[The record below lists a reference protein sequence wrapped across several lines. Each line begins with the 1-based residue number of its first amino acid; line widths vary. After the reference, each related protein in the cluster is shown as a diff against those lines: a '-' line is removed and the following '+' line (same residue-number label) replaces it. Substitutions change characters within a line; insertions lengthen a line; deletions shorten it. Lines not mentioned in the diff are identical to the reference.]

1 MSALNKYEIAAR
13 LAAYGIDDE
22 EIRGFLEAVL
32 LDDIDTDDAPRTIF
46 AEFVDAKRATASTY
60 EAQARR
66 ARVAC
71 NSFEAVLAEIEA
83 AENPEPASDDAPCAR
98 CDNPAD
104 DALHDHSDCSDPFHE
119 PNTLCHPY
127 QPAQPVMRYAS
138 GEVPMAGDVVRFFY
152 DDEEEPQL
160 FTVRKIHD
168 NGKLVFFDGG
178 NHGQV
183 NWHTLVRRADTPEE
197 AKDEGVDREPVRS
210 IHAAKCL
217 LEAMRALNECL
228 FWDRTREGHDYW
240 RGIYDRLRELAATAE
255 AAK

>member
-83 AENPEPASDDAPCAR
+83 AEKPDAASD
-98 CDNPAD
+98 
-104 DALHDHSDCSDPFHE
+104 
-119 PNTLCHPY
+119 
-127 QPAQPVMRYAS
+127 
-138 GEVPMAGDVVRFFY
+138 
-152 DDEEEPQL
+152 
-160 FTVRKIHD
+160 
-168 NGKLVFFDGG
+168 
-178 NHGQV
+178 
-183 NWHTLVRRADTPEE
+183 DTPEE
-197 AKDEGVDREPVRS
+197 AKGGNLRARNPERLRDAAYSICEGIVWS
-210 IHAAKCL
+210 G
-217 LEAMRALNECL
+217 
-228 FWDRTREGHDYW
+228 TREGHAYW
-240 RGIYDRLRELAATAE
+240 KIVFDRLREIAATAE
-255 AAK
+255 TAK